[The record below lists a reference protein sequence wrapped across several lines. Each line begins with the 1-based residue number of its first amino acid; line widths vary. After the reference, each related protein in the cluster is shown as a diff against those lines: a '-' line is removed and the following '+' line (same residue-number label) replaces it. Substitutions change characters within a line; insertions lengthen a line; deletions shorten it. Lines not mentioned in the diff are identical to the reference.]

1 MTRDRLYGEASV
13 EGHKFLIV
21 DTGGLDPDVD
31 QLSNLVSEQ
40 VDHVLEECTAVLFM
54 MDARAGLTTADREI
68 AERLRQVSV
77 PVLPLVNKSE
87 GLREDM
93 AIADFHEL
101 GLGVPVAV
109 SAIRGQGL
117 KDAIVRVLDDHPYV
131 DLAAQLDE
139 SMPRVAVV
147 GRPNVGKSTLINA
160 LAGENRVIVSDIP
173 GTTRDSVDVTIER
186 DDKHYL
192 FVDTAGVRRRSR
204 VKEGLEKLSVVKTL
218 QALDKSNIAI
228 LVLDAHEGVLDQDAT
243 VAGLVEQSG
252 RSTVVLLNKWD
263 GLDRSQRNH
272 IRREFERKLPFLKD
286 FEFVP
291 TSGLHGSGLGDVM
304 AAVDKAF
311 ESAMID
317 FGTSELNRRLG
328 QAVELQ
334 APPMFRGKPV
344 RLKFCHQGG
353 RNPPTVIVHGNQT
366 ARVPE
371 SYRRYLSNFFSRSYK
386 LYGTRVKILFRSK
399 ESPYG

>member
-1 MTRDRLYGEASV
+1 
-13 EGHKFLIV
+13 
-21 DTGGLDPDVD
+21 
-31 QLSNLVSEQ
+31 
-40 VDHVLEECTAVLFM
+40 M

-117 KDAIVRVLDDHPYV
+117 SDAILRVLDDHPYV
-131 DLAAQLDE
+131 DVAAELDE

-160 LAGENRVIVSDIP
+160 LAGENRVIVSDVP
-173 GTTRDSVDVTIER
+173 GTTRDSVDVTIQREDR
-186 DDKHYL
+186 RYL

-218 QALDKSNIAI
+218 QALDKSNIAV

-263 GLDRSQRNH
+263 GLDRSERNR

-304 AAVDKAF
+304 NAVDKAF

-317 FGTSELNRRLG
+317 FGTGELNRRLELAV
-328 QAVELQ
+328 QAQ
-334 APPMFRGKPV
+334 SPPMFKGRPV

-371 SYRRYLSNFFSRSYK
+371 SYRRYLSNFFARSYK
-386 LYGTRVKILFRSK
+386 LYGTRVRVLFRSK
-399 ESPYG
+399 DSPYG